1 MNTKHNCA
9 FIYRMHTFSAS
20 QTDDDQESTE
30 ENGGK
35 QIQISALFSW
45 FLPEKLDFKNE
56 NVISSCSSIYQDFI
70 CRYYPAKNEEYKKK
84 RDNCELDDSL
94 AQALIHDDLES
105 LQKIIANYEII
116 II

>member
-1 MNTKHNCA
+1 MPNTTVLSFTECIH
-9 FIYRMHTFSAS
+9 S
-20 QTDDDQESTE
+20 QQAKQMMIK
-30 ENGGK
+30 NK

-45 FLPEKLDFKNE
+45 FLPEILDFKNE
-56 NVISSCSSIYQDFI
+56 NVISSCSSIYQDSI

-84 RDNCELDDSL
+84 RDNGELDDSL